1 VFSWIFEGEQPGVAS
16 AQVELVQSPK
26 DPANQY
32 VTGSTV
38 PKDSPSRR
46 FYSGNGDFRRV
57 NFGIHGYK
65 TIGEVKEIAFSKF
78 PFFLLLTLTTFLI
91 ANSPFSR

>member
-1 VFSWIFEGEQPGVAS
+1 
-16 AQVELVQSPK
+16 
-26 DPANQY
+26 
-32 VTGSTV
+32 
-38 PKDSPSRR
+38 
-46 FYSGNGDFRRV
+46 V

-91 ANSPFSR
+91 TNSPFSR